1 MPVNLAIFDL
11 DGTLIS
17 GDSDLLWTQFLIG
30 AGEIDA
36 GLIDDAVEIAARY
49 VAGTVV
55 PEAYCS
61 FQAQL
66 LAGRTR
72 AELLPLQ
79 QRFLANVVRPRIP
92 AAARALVQQHREAGD
107 RLVLTTA
114 THRAVSELTAREL
127 GFDAHLCTEL
137 EWQGERCTGRTLGPL
152 NIRTGKVERLR
163 RWLAEQ
169 GLPETLLRR
178 AAFYTDSINDLA
190 LLSVVGR
197 PAVVDPDARL
207 WSTALRKGWQVLRLH
222 PQPQRNAAVPAPA

>member
-1 MPVNLAIFDL
+1 MNLAIFDL

-17 GDSDLLWTQFLIG
+17 GDSDLLWTQFLAG

-36 GLIDDAVEIAARY
+36 ALLEEAGEVAARY
-49 VAGTVV
+49 SAGTVV

-61 FQAQL
+61 FQARL

-79 QRFLANVVRPRIP
+79 QRFLAHVVRPRIP
-92 AAARALVQQHREAGD
+92 AAARALVQQHRDAGD

-114 THRAVSELTAREL
+114 TPRVVSELTAREL
-127 GFDAHLCTEL
+127 GFDDHLCTEL
-137 EWQGERCTGRTLGPL
+137 EWQGERCTGRIQGPP
-152 NIRTGKVERLR
+152 NMRAGKVERLR

-169 GLPETLLRR
+169 GLGDALLRR
-178 AAFYTDSINDLA
+178 ASFYSDSINDLA

-197 PAVVDPDARL
+197 PVVVDPDARL

-222 PQPQRNAAVPAPA
+222 PQPQRVAAQPSPA